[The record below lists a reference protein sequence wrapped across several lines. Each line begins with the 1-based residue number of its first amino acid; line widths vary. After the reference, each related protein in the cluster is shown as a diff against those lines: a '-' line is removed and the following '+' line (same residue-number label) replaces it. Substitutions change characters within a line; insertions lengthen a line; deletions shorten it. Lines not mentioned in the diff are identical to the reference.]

1 MCTLH
6 AILHFLNIEVCWV
19 KKAMK
24 AERKRERGSER
35 IPVSKKN
42 TTYHFESLLYCN
54 CVYSVLTCTF
64 VCGEF
69 KRLLVELIVRDY
81 YYSTTLFAF
90 VSLCCFCYL
99 PERKKNSLLL
109 AEYLQTK
116 PDQRF
121 LAQFL
126 SKLSFPKMLTGL
138 CGWLAIFIKCDIN
151 TFILL

>member
-1 MCTLH
+1 MICYMCTLH

-99 PERKKNSLLL
+99 PERKKTASYWQSTFRQNP
-109 AEYLQTK
+109 T
-116 PDQRF
+116 RGF
-121 LAQFL
+121 WH
-126 SKLSFPKMLTGL
+126 SF
-138 CGWLAIFIKCDIN
+138 
-151 TFILL
+151 